1 MAALSLNDK
10 PLYVGLLG
18 GVVLAGAIVAGAYYG
33 LISGM
38 NDKIAADQSQIEELD
53 KKIQQGRAAQLKLP
67 QFTAEVDR
75 LQQELDKLRR
85 ILPSTKNTEEI
96 IQKIKALVDQADFQ
110 LLKMT
115 FPTLSNNK
123 GGDPYAEWP
132 ITISLNARYHDLAI
146 LFNRLANYS
155 RIMNVEQISLKAT
168 GTQTDYTIT
177 ADFIAKT
184 FVYIEPT
191 SGETKKGEKK
201 PKPGGSGSGK
211 DASE

>member
-10 PLYVGLLG
+10 PLYVGLIV
-18 GVVLAGAIVAGAYYG
+18 GVLLAAILVGATYY
-33 LISGM
+33 LFITPM
-38 NDKIAADQSQIEELD
+38 NEKIAADQSQIEELD

-67 QFTAEVDR
+67 QFTAEVER

-96 IQKIKALVDQADFQ
+96 IQKIKALVDQADFT

-115 FPTLSNNK
+115 FPTLNASK

-132 ITISLNARYHDLAI
+132 ISITLSARYHDLAI

-155 RIMNVEQISLKAT
+155 RIMNVEQISLKALSN
-168 GTQTDYTIT
+168 QTDYTIT
-177 ADFIAKT
+177 ADFVAKT
-184 FVYIEPT
+184 FVYIEPSAT
-191 SGETKKGEKK
+191 DTKKSEKK
-201 PKPGGSGSGK
+201 PKPGGSGK